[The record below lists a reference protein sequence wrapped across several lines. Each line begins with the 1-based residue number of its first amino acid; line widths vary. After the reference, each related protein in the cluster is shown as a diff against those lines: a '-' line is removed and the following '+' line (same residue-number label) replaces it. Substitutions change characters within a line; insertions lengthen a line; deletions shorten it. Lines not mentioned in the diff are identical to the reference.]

1 MDWTTA
7 WNIIEHAC
15 ISIAVIGAALV
26 YIAKG
31 VKTIKKP
38 ADDVNDKLQRDYD
51 KINDHDKDIRGIQS
65 TLDYL
70 KDSLVLQMENDLVIL
85 EHMRTN
91 NSTGKIAERES
102 KTKEFLLKHQK

>member
-7 WNIIEHAC
+7 WSIIQNVC
-15 ISIAVIGAALV
+15 ISIAVIGAAIV

-31 VKTIKKP
+31 IKTIRKP
-38 ADDVNDKLQRDYD
+38 ADDVNDKLQRDYN
-51 KINDHDKDIRGIQS
+51 KLNDHDKDLRDVKAA
-65 TLDYL
+65 LNYL

-102 KTKEFLLKHQK
+102 KTKEFLLKHQQ